1 MTQKTTNRN
10 ELLNV
15 FAGIAGEFDQ
25 IKRQIERRE
34 SDLKVQ
40 LQKLDAARK
49 TSPWRESP
57 LKAGHPLL
65 DMAASCQRGIDSLLD
80 DWIRSVENY
89 ERNTSFRKDFD
100 DSLLIF
106 VYGKVKAGKSSLGNY
121 LAYGKSSPNVSVL
134 ESASPRPEFFWREST
149 GTAETMSAELMSK
162 NRCFGVDVVEATSSI
177 QGFRL
182 PGLTWVDSPGVHSVN
197 TVNGQLTNDYVAC
210 ADLIVF
216 LSNSASPGRR
226 SDMEE
231 VRELLRKKKNLM
243 VLITG
248 SDVIE
253 EDVDDSGELIER
265 RLMKA
270 RCDRDDQIEFVGREL
285 AALEP
290 SAQSSLSQLKVH
302 SISVR
307 YAEDGS
313 PEEQAQRWQDSGMAD
328 FAADI
333 GNIARSNGLSL
344 KRQTPLKNLHAF
356 CNKLIDSMEQLDQEL
371 VDIRTGL
378 AAARH
383 DLKLKI
389 AHILSNFRKDFPS
402 QIDKLADTYAMD
414 NPGFSKACRDLFDR
428 AFQRYASELCDSIG
442 QSFEAVAVEAQAIGP
457 HVGEIPSFSMR
468 WEKIKYHSRRNESF
482 GKAGGAGFGA
492 WGGAEA
498 GALLGS
504 VVPGIGTLIGG
515 LIGGA
520 LGAWAGSKAGGAAG
534 EYFNTTEEIEVEL
547 GDNRD
552 EVSVGTRL
560 QLLESA
566 ENRLKVLY
574 EQLDKL
580 CFLDISAWLKDFHSA
595 LENMRQST
603 LNHIQEIEK
612 ELIHGIA

>member
-1 MTQKTTNRN
+1 MTEKATNRN
-10 ELLNV
+10 DLLNI
-15 FAGIAGEFDQ
+15 FAEIAGESDQ

-34 SDLKVQ
+34 NDLKAQ
-40 LQKLDAARK
+40 LQKLDTARM

-57 LKAGHPLL
+57 LKTGHPLL
-65 DMAASCQRGIDSLLD
+65 DMATSCQRGIDSLLD
-80 DWIRSVENY
+80 DWIRNVENY

-121 LAYGKSSPNVSVL
+121 LAYGKSSPNASVL
-134 ESASPRPEFFWREST
+134 DSASPRPEFFWCEST

-216 LSNSASPGRR
+216 LINSASPGRR
-226 SDMEE
+226 SDIEE

-248 SDVIE
+248 SDEIE
-253 EDVDDSGELIER
+253 ADIDDSGELIER
-265 RLMKA
+265 RSMKA
-270 RCDRDDQIEFVGREL
+270 RCDRDDQIKFVSQEL
-285 AALEP
+285 AALDL
-290 SAQSSLSQLKVH
+290 SAQSSLYQLKVH

-307 YAEDGS
+307 YAEEGS
-313 PEEQAQRWQDSGMAD
+313 PEGQAQRWQDSGMAD

-333 GNIARSNGLSL
+333 GNIAHSSGLAL
-344 KRQTPLKNLHAF
+344 KRQTPLKNLLAF
-356 CNKLIDSMEQLDQEL
+356 CNKLIELAEQFDREL
-371 VDIRTGL
+371 ADISTGL
-378 AAARH
+378 AVAQH

-389 AHILSNFRKDFPS
+389 DRILSNLRKELPG
-402 QIDKLADTYAMD
+402 QIDKLAGKHAMD
-414 NPGFSKACRDLFDR
+414 NTGFSKACCEFFDHT
-428 AFQRYASELCDSIG
+428 FQHDASELCNSIG
-442 QSFEAVAVEAQAIGP
+442 QSFEALTVEAQAIGP
-457 HVGEIPSFSMR
+457 HAGDIPSFSMR
-468 WEKIKYHSRRNESF
+468 RKKIEYESRRNESF

-504 VVPGIGTLIGG
+504 LVPGIGTLIGG

-534 EYFNTTEEIEVEL
+534 EHFNTTEEIEVEL

-552 EVSVGTRL
+552 EVSVETRL
-560 QLLESA
+560 KLLELA
-566 ENRLKVLY
+566 EDRLTVLY
-574 EQLDKL
+574 KELDRL
-580 CFLDISAWLKDFHSA
+580 CFIDISAWLKDFRWA

-603 LNHIQEIEK
+603 LRHIQEIEK
-612 ELIHGIA
+612 ELAHGTA